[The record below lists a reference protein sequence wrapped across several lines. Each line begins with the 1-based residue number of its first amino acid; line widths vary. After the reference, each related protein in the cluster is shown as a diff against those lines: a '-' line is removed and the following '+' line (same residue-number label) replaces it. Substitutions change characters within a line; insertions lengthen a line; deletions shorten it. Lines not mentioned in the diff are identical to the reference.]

1 MTSLVPGIAESVTT
15 PVLHLE
21 AGVTEGA
28 TGKALT
34 VRSEVTEP
42 IIAGVLPIIRIMYA
56 VPAGVPL
63 GIFAVIV
70 PDAVEITESSKTGV
84 LNERT
89 ELLSWATKRL
99 PAVNVPVMV
108 YGILMVAP
116 AQMGEVTF
124 PIVIVCAIP
133 VVKIITSM
141 VSNKIPFFIF
151 ILFYLFTYLKPI
163 KPLKLLKPQKLLK
176 PLKPTPPL

>member
-1 MTSLVPGIAESVTT
+1 VLPDELLPAKVVTIAVIPEVLERVMIGSV
-15 PVLHLE
+15 LM
-21 AGVTEGA
+21 
-28 TGKALT
+28 

-42 IIAGVLPIIRIMYA
+42 VIAGVLPIIRIMYA
-56 VPAGVPL
+56 VPAGVL
-63 GIFAVIV
+63 EGIFTVMV
-70 PDAVEITESSKTGV
+70 PDAVEVTESSKTGV

-99 PAVNVPVMV
+99 PAVNVPVTV

-124 PIVIVCAIP
+124 PVVIVCAIP

-163 KPLKLLKPQKLLK
+163 ELLKPHKPLKPQK